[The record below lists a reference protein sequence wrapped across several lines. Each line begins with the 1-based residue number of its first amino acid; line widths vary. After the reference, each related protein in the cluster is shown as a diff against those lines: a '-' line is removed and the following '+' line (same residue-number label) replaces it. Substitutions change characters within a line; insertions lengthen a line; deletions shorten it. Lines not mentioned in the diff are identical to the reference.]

1 MKINWI
7 TDKDSWAFR
16 NICES
21 YSNNMKNDKHEF
33 DSIGECD
40 INYVCSPTMLG
51 KRIEAD
57 ESCIL
62 HMDSN
67 RWYEALLK

>member
-1 MKINWI
+1 MKINWL
-7 TDKDSWAFR
+7 TDGDNWAFR

-21 YSNNMKNDKHEF
+21 YSHNMKNDEHEF
-33 DSIGECD
+33 DSTEECD

-51 KRIEAD
+51 KRIKAD

-62 HMDSN
+62 HVDSN
-67 RWYEALLK
+67 RWYEVFLK